1 LKNILFAIAATIV
14 LANCSTITTG
24 TQQSVF
30 IDTPKVMGA
39 TCRLTDSK
47 TGTWNLPASPGSV
60 SVLKGD
66 GPMNIACSKEGYETA
81 TISVDETL
89 VAATLG
95 NILIGG
101 GVGFLIDAA
110 SGAAQEYPSKIT
122 VWMKPKAWSSDA
134 EEKAW
139 LEEKQKFDEAEAEK
153 LRKQQEQS

>member
-1 LKNILFAIAATIV
+1 MKNILYVLAATIV

-30 IDTPKVMGA
+30 IDTPKVTGA
-39 TCRLTDSK
+39 TCHLTDSK
-47 TGTWNLPASPGSV
+47 SGTWDLLTTPGSI

-66 GPMNIACSKEGYETA
+66 GPMNVVCNKAGYESGIT
-81 TISVDETL
+81 SVDETL
-89 VAATLG
+89 VGATLG

-139 LEEKQKFDEAEAEK
+139 LEDKQKFDDAEAEK
-153 LRKQQEQS
+153 LRKQQGQS